1 MLITITMHW
10 RVQRDKNISYYKNS
24 ANTNINKNKH
34 FNTLSVTSVN
44 RNLNKHEE
52 YNPIIY
58 DLGFNPFYDNKNAKK
73 KTVFDTEK
81 LNYLLKLSKDNF
93 SRKNIVK
100 QSSTKRDKRATFTRN
115 NRLGILTL
123 CRLQ

>member
-10 RVQRDKNISYYKNS
+10 RVHKEIKIYLITKNS
-24 ANTNINKNKH
+24 ANTNINRNKH

-81 LNYLLKLSKDNF
+81 LNYLLKL
-93 SRKNIVK
+93 RKTIFREKLLSNKVA
-100 QSSTKRDKRATFTRN
+100 QKR
-115 NRLGILTL
+115 
-123 CRLQ
+123 